1 MRRGDGGRPA
11 QLPIGGELEATTKKS
26 KILAN
31 LDSVAARAEFSSVVV
46 GAGARPVARAAGP
59 LVGPTHRSLAKLGG
73 AEAKL
78 TDQSVS
84 QSHLTGFNRQQTSLF
99 ID

>member
-11 QLPIGGELEATTKKS
+11 QLPIGGELEATKKS

-31 LDSVAARAEFSSVVV
+31 LDSVAARAEFSSVAV
-46 GAGARPVARAAGP
+46 GARARWPVARAAGP

-84 QSHLTGFNRQQTSLF
+84 HT
-99 ID
+99 